1 MDRDPDQGAFVRVAR
16 LSELGEGEVRGVE
29 AGGRRIALVRL
40 GDTVC
45 AIGDDCSHDEALL
58 SEGRLEG
65 EVLRCPWHG
74 ARFDVRTGR
83 ALALPAV
90 DDVPCYR
97 VRLRGDDVEVAID

>member
-1 MDRDPDQGAFVRVAR
+1 MERGDFVRVAS
-16 LSELGEGEVRGVE
+16 LSELGEVEVRAVE

-40 GDTVC
+40 GETVC
-45 AIGDDCSHDEALL
+45 AIGDGCSHDEALL
-58 SEGRLEG
+58 SEGKLEG

-83 ALALPAV
+83 ALTLPAV

-97 VRLRGDDVEVAID
+97 VRLRGDEVEVAID

>member
-1 MDRDPDQGAFVRVAR
+1 MADFVRVAS
-16 LSELGEGEVRGVE
+16 LSDLGDGEVRAVE

-58 SEGRLEG
+58 SEGKLEG
-65 EVLRCPWHG
+65 GVLRCPWHG

-83 ALALPAV
+83 ALTLPAI

-97 VRLRGDDVEVAID
+97 VRLQGDDVEVALD